1 MNGVGSLV
9 QRWQRA
15 ELHVRCGLAPRE
27 PAYLQ
32 LYLHMGRKLARR
44 DDRPALAVQLR
55 MLSTLL
61 KSAKDEALPWFW
73 RSVCL
78 EHASL
83 PLAQVT
89 SSCRLHDPQAVDAI
103 EAAVRR
109 AWLRLPAGPSR
120 ELL

>member
-61 KSAKDEALPWFW
+61 KSAKTKHCRGSGA
-73 RSVCL
+73 RSV
-78 EHASL
+78 
-83 PLAQVT
+83 
-89 SSCRLHDPQAVDAI
+89 SSMQACP
-103 EAAVRR
+103 
-109 AWLRLPAGPSR
+109 WLR
-120 ELL
+120 